1 LWYSHQFPT
10 VSGANGGPFSPFSRL
25 DTGRFW
31 FFGVESRHGF
41 DSCPSGTL
49 SMSIVATL
57 RPYGARGVD
66 DSPKPRSIEDDL
78 DRDIRL
84 GCDLHRV
91 SAKHPATVHNSAEL
105 IQDAAVACLGR

>member
-1 LWYSHQFPT
+1 
-10 VSGANGGPFSPFSRL
+10 
-25 DTGRFW
+25 
-31 FFGVESRHGF
+31 
-41 DSCPSGTL
+41 
-49 SMSIVATL
+49 MSIVATL